1 MISTEINKVVLRKEC
16 VKTGAISRHIEE
28 KSDMQI
34 EAGKQYY
41 IIQKIQDMNCVLVDI
56 GTLHHIIPIVG
67 VQDAFSKNTDRASYY
82 HFSVFC
88 SQFLEKP
95 IVIYSRAQIFQTIID
110 VKHYCFSNNVTPYYG
125 YSICKI

>member
-1 MISTEINKVVLRKEC
+1 MSVRGVVLRKEYA
-16 VKTGAISRHIEE
+16 KTETTNRR

-34 EAGKQYY
+34 ETGKQYY
-41 IIQKIQDMNCVLVDI
+41 IIQNVQDMNCVLVDI

-67 VQDAFSKNTDRASYY
+67 LQDTISKNTDRASYY
-82 HFSVFC
+82 HFSVFY

-95 IVIYSRAQIFQTIID
+95 TVIYSRAQIFQTIID
-110 VKHYCFSNNVTPYYG
+110 VKNYCFSNNVTPYYG